1 MKRLSIFLFLIF
13 AFLFSACTAVTPPR
27 LATATAQTALTPIPT
42 GELFI
47 SKAPTPTPSAG
58 EAAPLDNSLPSNPS
72 LTVWINETSPE
83 HRELA
88 QEMAQEFT
96 EQANI
101 DVEMVMV
108 SPLLLPDL
116 VNTAVLSGTLP
127 DLILH
132 PAQYSIGWADRGILS
147 SSAAA
152 AAVNQ
157 IGRDTFDPAA
167 LDLLT
172 ANGEL
177 AALPS
182 DGRYQII
189 LYRTDWFANN
199 NLAVPDS
206 FDALY
211 TAAETTNDRE
221 NLRAG
226 FVVPTE
232 ANLVQTHQAF
242 EQMALANGCQLIDE
256 EGEVLLLE
264 TACVEAINFYY
275 SIINQF
281 SPPNVQTYTSTPNA
295 YLNGRSGLILF
306 SPEILPQLASIGA
319 EPNCPQCG
327 TSPTF
332 LAENTGI
339 VTTLTGSGSD
349 AAPASFSEIMA
360 LGITTAADEETAVPF
375 ANYWFNEGY
384 EKWLALESERKV
396 PMRWGTSDQPRQFID
411 QWGTTPLAPNQPSLQ
426 DLFGTETVAQ
436 LRDGIAAAPRWGLP
450 QAQGKLLTTLYEDL
464 TVAVVLQEML
474 SGYFPPAQTIN
485 EMYNQVTENI
495 PNYQFY
501 PEPTATPEEEQ

>member
-1 MKRLSIFLFLIF
+1 MTMKRFSIFLILIS

-27 LATATAQTALTPIPT
+27 LATVTAQTALTPIPT

-47 SKAPTPTPSAG
+47 SKAPTATPSAE
-58 EAAPLDNSLPSNPS
+58 EAVVDNSVPANPS
-72 LTVWINETSPE
+72 LTVWINESSPE
-83 HRELA
+83 HTQLA

-96 EQANI
+96 ELANI

-132 PAQYSIGWADRGILS
+132 PAQYSIGWAGKGILS
-147 SSAAA
+147 SG
-152 AAVNQ
+152 AVETAVSQ

-172 ANGEL
+172 NNEQL

-189 LYRTDWFANN
+189 LYRTDWFADN
-199 NLAVPDS
+199 NLATPDN
-206 FDALY
+206 FEALY
-211 TAAETTNDRE
+211 AAAETTTDRE
-221 NLRAG
+221 NNRSG

-232 ANLVQTHQAF
+232 SNLVQTHQAF

-256 EGEVLLLE
+256 KGEVTLLE
-264 TACVEAINFYY
+264 PACVQAINFYY

-295 YLNGRSGLILF
+295 YLDGRSGLILF
-306 SPEILPQLASIGA
+306 SPEILPHLAGIGA
-319 EPNCPQCG
+319 QPNCPECLAN
-327 TSPTF
+327 PTF
-332 LAENTGI
+332 LAENTGV
-339 VTTLTGSGSD
+339 VTTLTGSGSQ
-349 AAPASFSEIMA
+349 ASPASFSEIMA
-360 LGITTAADEETAVPF
+360 LGITTTADEETAVQF
-375 ANYWFNEGY
+375 ADYWFNEGY
-384 EKWLALESERKV
+384 AQWLSLESERKV

-426 DLFGTETVAQ
+426 ELFGAETVAQ
-436 LRDGIAAAPRWGLP
+436 LRDGIAAAPRWGIA
-450 QAQGKLLTTLYEDL
+450 QAQGSLLTTLYEDL

-485 EMYNQVTENI
+485 ELYNQVTENI

-501 PEPTATPEEEQ
+501 PEPTATPEE